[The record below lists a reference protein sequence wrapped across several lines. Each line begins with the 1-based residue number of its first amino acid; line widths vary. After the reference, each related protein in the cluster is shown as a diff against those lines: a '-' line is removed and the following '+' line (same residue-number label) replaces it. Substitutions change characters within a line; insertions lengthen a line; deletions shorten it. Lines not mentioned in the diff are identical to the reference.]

1 MSSLLPCNFSVLYYE
16 WIEDPVTQ
24 TKNGTAG
31 VQSYKPCVRLGHS
44 AVLKCVGLFA
54 TRVFRKG
61 DLIVPYMGRDEVRLT
76 MHEGQIVH
84 SAYTMQRAGN
94 QTVCDGAVSR
104 GLGAMANHSSQSANA
119 RQGGAGDQR
128 RVAQELRQRGVWLHA
143 RDLIK
148 PGEEVLLNYGPDATN
163 IIVHTTHKTVER
175 PAFANK
181 LIEDR
186 AQIVRVWNGDA
197 LLSETQ
203 HDGSTQTTIRKLM
216 WQIGSDPNTDIDQ
229 VHGTV
234 KLTSRTTKKK
244 NKPTLDF
251 HR

>member
-84 SAYTMQRAGN
+84 SAYTGRAIKR
-94 QTVCDGAVSR
+94 S
-104 GLGAMANHSSQSANA
+104 AMGQ
-119 RQGGAGDQR
+119 
-128 RVAQELRQRGVWLHA
+128 
-143 RDLIK
+143 
-148 PGEEVLLNYGPDATN
+148 
-163 IIVHTTHKTVER
+163 
-175 PAFANK
+175 
-181 LIEDR
+181 
-186 AQIVRVWNGDA
+186 
-197 LLSETQ
+197 
-203 HDGSTQTTIRKLM
+203 
-216 WQIGSDPNTDIDQ
+216 
-229 VHGTV
+229 
-234 KLTSRTTKKK
+234 
-244 NKPTLDF
+244 
-251 HR
+251 